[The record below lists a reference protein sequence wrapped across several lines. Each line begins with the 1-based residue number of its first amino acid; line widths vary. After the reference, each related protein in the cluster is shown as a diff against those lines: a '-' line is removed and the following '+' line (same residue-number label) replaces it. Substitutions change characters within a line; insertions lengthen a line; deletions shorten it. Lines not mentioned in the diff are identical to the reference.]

1 MFESS
6 HTLILAIEEQI
17 SSVIGIED
25 PTKTFPSV
33 TFGRIDSEKRIK
45 LYAHL
50 LGIFFDEAE
59 SLEQLIFES
68 DLGGMSLIKI
78 NEVIT
83 QRIAEIPEDDIPL
96 LAEIWVESL
105 DYDEELDQDEGN
117 AEVLEE
123 ILFKLIHV
131 CSLAKQERALS
142 VFVYRN
148 D

>member
-1 MFESS
+1 LFESS

-17 SSVIGIED
+17 SSVIGSED

-83 QRIAEIPEDDIPL
+83 ERIAEIPEDDIPL

-117 AEVLEE
+117 KEVLEE
-123 ILFKLIHV
+123 MLFKLIHV

-142 VFVYRN
+142 IFVYSK
-148 D
+148 

>member
-83 QRIAEIPEDDIPL
+83 ERIAEIPEDDIPL

-123 ILFKLIHV
+123 MLFKLIHV

-142 VFVYRN
+142 IFVYSK
-148 D
+148 

>member
-1 MFESS
+1 LFESS
-6 HTLILAIEEQI
+6 NTLILAIEEQI
-17 SSVIGIED
+17 TSVIGSED

-33 TFGRIDSEKRIK
+33 TLGRVDSEKRIK

-83 QRIAEIPEDDIPL
+83 ERIAEIPEDDIPL
-96 LAEIWVESL
+96 IAGIWVESL
-105 DYDEELDQDEGN
+105 DFDEELDQDEGN

-142 VFVYRN
+142 IFVYSK
-148 D
+148 

>member
-6 HTLILAIEEQI
+6 HTLILAVEEQI
-17 SSVIGIED
+17 TSVIGSED
-25 PTKTFPSV
+25 PAKTFPSV
-33 TFGRIDSEKRIK
+33 PLGRIDSEKRIK

-83 QRIAEIPEDDIPL
+83 ERIAEIPEDDIPR
-96 LAEIWVESL
+96 LAGIWVESL
-105 DYDEELDQDEGN
+105 DHDEELDQDEGN

-123 ILFKLIHV
+123 VLFKLIHV

-142 VFVYRN
+142 TFVYSK
-148 D
+148 